1 MLQIILQEFNM
12 RKYFKLLTVV
22 VVTINL
28 LLCLGG
34 CCIEQK
40 ESEVSFSVG
49 DISFTD
55 LKH

>member
-1 MLQIILQEFNM
+1 M

-49 DISFTD
+49 DILFTD
-55 LKH
+55 GTS